1 MIGIYKIVNK
11 INNKVYIGQSI
22 NIDKRIKEHFWK
34 SQCEKDVSYNS
45 ALHNAIRKYGKENF
59 EWEIIEEC
67 EIEEI
72 DEKEKYYIQF
82 YNSLAP
88 NGYNIL
94 AGGQKFRAEPNRCKK
109 CGVTISYK
117 ASYCVKCSHTFQ
129 YACEHP
135 TREELKKLVR
145 NFSFTEIAKQY
156 NVSDK
161 AISKWCKSENLPFR
175 KKDIKQYSDKEWED
189 L

>member
-22 NIDKRIKEHFWK
+22 NINKRIKEHFWK
-34 SQCEKDVSYNS
+34 AQCEKDVSYNS
-45 ALHNAIRKYGKENF
+45 VLHSAIRKYGKENF

-67 EIEEI
+67 DIEEI

-88 NGYNIL
+88 KGYNIL
-94 AGGQKFRAEPNRCKK
+94 EGGQKFRSEPNRCKK
-109 CGVTISYK
+109 CGTIISHN
-117 ASYCVKCSHTFQ
+117 ASYCVKCFHTFQ
-129 YACEHP
+129 YICEHP
-135 TREELKKLVR
+135 TREELKNLIR
-145 NFSFTEIAKQY
+145 NFPFTEIAKQY

-161 AISKWCKSENLPFR
+161 TISKWCKSENLPFR